1 MVVKYLTMVA
11 LPFIIFSC
19 TNEASLKQGDVLV
32 CNAETL
38 NKKATKFKSNIE
50 GVLLS
55 GGAKQ
60 TNFKSRSGECSV
72 YTIAKKA
79 AFAFSVKLV
88 NIPDDTFL
96 KVSVWRK
103 SKNGNGTL
111 VASAQDP
118 DNFYKAT
125 SRAVETDV
133 NGWEKL
139 ELKFYTIPLDE
150 INGTYSFYV
159 WNRSSTDT
167 VYFDDFKIERVT
179 PPPYPYI
186 EDNVLRISL
195 DTSKYIKLLNIRKKA
210 FKNHILQTSDNDWV
224 KGLVFSDTSMM
235 KVKLRLKGDWLDHL
249 EGNKWSYRVKLKG
262 DNSWNH
268 LKVFS
273 LQTPKARNFLYEWGS
288 HKLYDAVGNLTTRY
302 GFVNLF
308 VNNVNRGIYAWEE
321 HFRKQ
326 LLESRNRR
334 EGVIVKF
341 DENPFWQITR
351 MKKEYKKE
359 LIFPYFQ
366 TSDILPFSESKV
378 LESNTLYNQF
388 LNAQKLLTQYKNG
401 HKPASSIFDLDKLA
415 SYYAML
421 DLTHA
426 KHGMAWHNQRFYYNP
441 IIGKL
446 EPIAFDG
453 YTENSTPKLTINDN
467 NAYLA
472 LKSKN
477 INPEQLMFVKMFYQ
491 KDFTN
496 KYLYYLQKYSDEKF
510 IDSLL
515 SSFENEAKYYDSLLK
530 LEFINYNYDFDFYKK
545 SAKHI
550 RQYLPELK
558 KLIGNS
564 NLYENNY
571 IISNSN
577 FTDTTVFDDTPEY
590 FVNAFKQKENNDS
603 VTIKIF
609 NYFTKDITILGTS
622 SGSNYVTSFQSEKLV
637 VPKYNGIQ
645 KQSVEIKTDS
655 GANNLFFMVDG
666 HFDTYKTIIHQWP
679 SPKGITV
686 QQELSENINLA
697 DYDIIS
703 KIVDHRIYLKN
714 GNFQIGYNLVFPSNY
729 KVYISEG
736 TVIDLIDSA
745 MIISYSPV
753 FINGTKKR
761 PVVIKSSDFTANG
774 FTILQAKG
782 RSELKYVSFENL
794 NTLNYKSWTLT
805 GALTF
810 YESDVDLDHVTFY
823 RNQCEDALNIVRSD
837 FKLTN
842 SSFNYIYGDAFDSDF
857 SKGLVEDVKFTN
869 IGNDAI
875 DFSGSKIFIN
885 RTSISGAED
894 KGVSGGEDSHLTV
907 KNCFIEK
914 ANIGIASKDLSTVEV
929 VDTKIVDCNYGLVL
943 LQKKPEYGPA
953 EISLQNVD
961 ITNAKTEKLIEK
973 GSVVKSN
980 GKTIYGKELNVAA
993 RFY

>member
-1 MVVKYLTMVA
+1 MFVKYLSIVVIS
-11 LPFIIFSC
+11 FIVFSC
-19 TNEASLKQGDVLV
+19 ANDASLKQGDVLV

-38 NKKATKFKSNIE
+38 NKEATKFKSNIE
-50 GVLLS
+50 GVFLS
-55 GGAKQ
+55 GGARQ
-60 TNFKSRSGECSV
+60 TKFKSRSGENSV
-72 YTIAKKA
+72 YTIAKKE
-79 AFAFSVKLV
+79 AFAFSVKLD

-103 SKNGNGTL
+103 SKRGNGTL
-111 VASAQDP
+111 VATAEDP

-125 SRAVETDV
+125 SRAVEKDV

-139 ELKFYTIPLDE
+139 ELKLYTVPLDE
-150 INGTYSFYV
+150 IKGTYSFYV
-159 WNRSSTDT
+159 WNRSSADT

-179 PPPYPYI
+179 PAPYPYL
-186 EDNVLRISL
+186 ENNVLRISI

-210 FKNHILQTSDNDWV
+210 FENHILQASYNDWV
-224 KGLVFSDTSMM
+224 KGFVFSDTSMM
-235 KVKLRLKGDWLDHL
+235 KAKLRLKGDWLDHL

-262 DNSWNH
+262 DNSWKR

-273 LQTPKARNFLYEWGS
+273 LHTPRARNFLYEWSS
-288 HKLYDAVGNLTTRY
+288 HKLFDAVGNLTTRY

-308 VNNVNRGIYAWEE
+308 VNNINRGIYAWEE

-326 LLESRNRR
+326 LLESRSRR

-351 MKKEYKKE
+351 MKKEYKKKF
-359 LIFPYFQ
+359 IFPYFQ
-366 TSDILPFSESKV
+366 TSVILPFSDSKV
-378 LESNTLYNQF
+378 LESKTLYNQF
-388 LNAQKLLTQYKNG
+388 LNAQKLLNQYKNG
-401 HKPASSIFDLDKLA
+401 QKPASSIFDLDKLA

-441 IIGKL
+441 VIGKL

-453 YTENSTPKLTINDN
+453 YTENSSPKLTITDN

-472 LKSKN
+472 LNSKTVE
-477 INPEQLMFVKMFYQ
+477 PEQFMFVKLFYQ

-510 IDSLL
+510 VDSLL
-515 SSFENEAKYYDSLLK
+515 SSYNNQVKYYDSLLK
-530 LEFINYNYDFDFYKK
+530 LEFVNYNYDFDFYKK

-558 KLIGNS
+558 KLIS
-564 NLYENNY
+564 ESQLYEHNY
-571 IISNSN
+571 KISNSTY
-577 FTDTTVFDDTPEY
+577 TDTTVFDNTPEY
-590 FVNAFKQKENNDS
+590 FVNAFKQEENNDS

-622 SGSNYVTSFQSEKLV
+622 NGPDYVTSFQSKKLI
-637 VPKYNGIQ
+637 VPKFNGKR
-645 KQSVEIKTDS
+645 KQWLDIKTDS
-655 GANNLFFMVDG
+655 SANNLFFMVEG
-666 HFDTYKTIIHQWP
+666 HFDTYKTKIYQWP
-679 SPKGITV
+679 SPTGITI

-703 KIVDHRIYLKN
+703 KIVDDKVYLKN
-714 GNFQIGYNLVFPSNY
+714 GNFQIAYNLIFPSNY
-729 KVYISEG
+729 KIYFSEG

-745 MIISYSPV
+745 MIISYSPI
-753 FINGTKKR
+753 FINGTKDK
-761 PVVIKSSDFTANG
+761 PVIIKSSDFTANG
-774 FTILQAKG
+774 FTVLQASG
-782 RSELKYVSFENL
+782 RSKVNYVSFENL

-810 YESDVDLDHVTFY
+810 YESDVDLDNVTFY
-823 RNQCEDALNIVRSD
+823 RNQCEDALNIIRSD

-857 SKGLVEDVKFTN
+857 STGLVEDVEFAN

-875 DFSGSKIFIN
+875 DFSGSKILISN
-885 RTSISGAED
+885 TSISGTED
-894 KGVSGGEDSHLTV
+894 KGISGGEDSHLEV
-907 KNCFIEK
+907 RNCFIEK
-914 ANIGIASKDLSTVEV
+914 ANIGIASKDLSTIEV

-980 GKTIYGKELNVAA
+980 GITIYGKEVNVAA